1 MASIK
6 TKLLVYFGALLIV
19 ICSGLGFISYCMAS
33 NSLVSNAEDVLPQF
47 AAAAAKVV
55 ESRVDGQ
62 LNTLE
67 AVANMDRIKDLNSG
81 IESKL
86 AILAQESQRNGHI
99 KMGIADLDGNYK
111 TTKGE
116 NLNIK
121 DRAHFKNALAG
132 ERYISDPIVSKTD
145 NSMIVTI
152 AVPIRSQDKIIGV
165 LVAVRDGNELS
176 EIVKDITFSK
186 TGKAFMINSTGTVI
200 AHDDQSMVFNMYNA
214 IEASKEDQSLLS
226 LASLEQRMIQ
236 REGGVDIYDEGGVQ
250 KYLGFAPI
258 TGTNWS
264 LGISVEQKDVLSG
277 LEYVIGFSLGSSLIF
292 LFVALILVFLLARNI
307 TNSLAE
313 TVTHL
318 SAISTGNLKVEVSK
332 KFLTRKDEVGVLA
345 RSIETMQNSFGGMVK
360 VIKEVCKQ
368 IEDESQG
375 LSDASE
381 QMTSLAQN
389 VTGVIQNIA
398 QGTDAQA
405 NDMSQISE
413 VIDEFSKQLDL
424 VVTSIEEIESYSTK
438 TNEMANQ
445 SNANMTNMIDT
456 VSRLRDGFES
466 FSKKILGFG
475 HNVNQINEI
484 TNLINSIADQT
495 DLLALNAAIEAARAG
510 DAGRG
515 FAVVADEIRKLAEQ
529 SKDSSANISTLVNA
543 ISADTETIV
552 HSANSMNHDL
562 NKQLDVINI
571 TIDSFQKII
580 QSIGEMGPKI
590 EAVNESAEMLNSE
603 KDIILEKIEGAASV
617 AQEVS
622 ASTEE
627 IAASSEEMSASTEN
641 VASTANTLNNMTKEM
656 MIQVEKFKI

>member
-62 LNTLE
+62 LSTLE
-67 AVANMDRIKDLNSG
+67 AVANMDGIKDLNSG

-121 DRAHFKNALAG
+121 DRAHFKNAIAG

-145 NSMIVTI
+145 NSMIVTT
-152 AVPIRSQDKIIGV
+152 AVPIKSQDKIIGV
-165 LVAVRDGNELS
+165 LVAVRDGNEL
-176 EIVKDITFSK
+176 
-186 TGKAFMINSTGTVI
+186 
-200 AHDDQSMVFNMYNA
+200 
-214 IEASKEDQSLLS
+214 
-226 LASLEQRMIQ
+226 
-236 REGGVDIYDEGGVQ
+236 
-250 KYLGFAPI
+250 
-258 TGTNWS
+258 
-264 LGISVEQKDVLSG
+264 
-277 LEYVIGFSLGSSLIF
+277 
-292 LFVALILVFLLARNI
+292 
-307 TNSLAE
+307 
-313 TVTHL
+313 
-318 SAISTGNLKVEVSK
+318 
-332 KFLTRKDEVGVLA
+332 
-345 RSIETMQNSFGGMVK
+345 
-360 VIKEVCKQ
+360 
-368 IEDESQG
+368 
-375 LSDASE
+375 
-381 QMTSLAQN
+381 
-389 VTGVIQNIA
+389 
-398 QGTDAQA
+398 
-405 NDMSQISE
+405 
-413 VIDEFSKQLDL
+413 
-424 VVTSIEEIESYSTK
+424 SYSTK